1 MSFPLTR
8 SVLDAGVAAR
18 AFPAATIE
26 VGRAAGP
33 LWHDAVG
40 ALRYE
45 PDAPAAT
52 PDTIFDLASL
62 TKVIATSSLAM
73 RHVAAGRLDLDG
85 RLADRLPGWHDGERA
100 SITIGHLLEHASGL
114 PAHARLWEHARGRA
128 EFEADLAALPL
139 ESSPGTRSIYSD
151 VGFML
156 LGFVLEDVGGAPL
169 HAQMNGLS
177 GVLGLGD
184 LQFLPPDAWRDR
196 TAPTEFE
203 SWRHRLLVGE
213 VHDEN
218 CSALGGV
225 AGHAGLFGTA
235 GAVGRF
241 ARGVLAALARG
252 DDPSADL
259 PLMRRFAT
267 RTAVP
272 GSSRAL
278 GWDTMLPTS
287 SCGTRLSSRAIGHTG
302 FTGTSLWIDPEQ
314 DLYVVLLT
322 NRVYPT
328 RANEALR
335 AIRPRVH
342 DAVIEDL
349 ERPRGL
355 AAVQP

>member
-1 MSFPLTR
+1 MAFPLTR

-26 VGRAAGP
+26 VGRADGP
-33 LWHDAVG
+33 LWQDAIG

-45 PDAPAAT
+45 ADAPPT
-52 PDTIFDLASL
+52 TLETVFDLASL
-62 TKVIATSSLAM
+62 TKVMATTSLAM
-73 RHVAAGRLDLDG
+73 RHVAAGRLGLED
-85 RLADRLPGWHDGERA
+85 RLADRLPGWHDSARA
-100 SITIGHLLEHASGL
+100 SITIRHLLEHASGL
-114 PAHARLWEHARGRA
+114 PAHARLWEHTRGRA
-128 EFEADLAALPL
+128 EYEPKLAALPL
-139 ESSPGTRSIYSD
+139 ESSPGTRSVYSD

-156 LGFVLEDVGGAPL
+156 LGFLIEDIGGAPL
-169 HAQMNGLS
+169 QVQMDDLAGLLQ
-177 GVLGLGD
+177 LGTVR
-184 LQFLPPDAWRDR
+184 FLPPDAWRDR

-203 SWRHRLLVGE
+203 SWRNRLLVGE

-225 AGHAGLFGTA
+225 AGHAGLFGTS
-235 GAVGRF
+235 GAVGTF
-241 ARGVLAALARG
+241 ARAVLGAIAGG
-252 DDPSADL
+252 DDAAAPL
-259 PLMRRFAT
+259 PLMRQFAT
-267 RTAVP
+267 RTTVP

-302 FTGTSLWIDPEQ
+302 YTGTSLWIDPEQ
-314 DLYVVLLT
+314 DLYVALLT

-328 RANEALR
+328 RANDALR

-349 ERPRGL
+349 ERGAGTR
-355 AAVQP
+355 